1 MSDDEAE
8 LGTPKEASS
17 RRLRPS
23 HWLNSSSISIASLG
37 VAFASSVAL
46 AAVVLY
52 GIYPY
57 ILLPTDPTSA
67 RYMLSALAQSEA
79 AILAIVITLSLVA
92 VQLTASSYSPRV
104 IDIFKKS
111 PYLWLVLCFYTI
123 GIAGSLLVLKAIEG
137 DGSTA
142 MPKDVELGVVAFYLI
157 GVVCLVA
164 LFPYTLS
171 VFRMLKPATIIDE
184 LMKDVTYRGGDQCF
198 RKKGNRRS
206 LATNS
211 RYNNDFD

>member
-1 MSDDEAE
+1 MSDDKDE
-8 LGTPKEASS
+8 LGAHEEGSS
-17 RRLRPS
+17 RRLKSS
-23 HWLNSSSISIASLG
+23 HWLNSSDISIASL
-37 VAFASSVAL
+37 VIAFASSAAL

-57 ILLPTDPTSA
+57 ILFPTDPTSA

-111 PYLWLVLCFYTI
+111 PYLWLVLCLYTI

-142 MPKDVELGVVAFYLI
+142 MPKGVKR
-157 GVVCLVA
+157 GVGA
-164 LFPYTLS
+164 LP
-171 VFRMLKPATIIDE
+171 R
-184 LMKDVTYRGGDQCF
+184 
-198 RKKGNRRS
+198 
-206 LATNS
+206 
-211 RYNNDFD
+211 